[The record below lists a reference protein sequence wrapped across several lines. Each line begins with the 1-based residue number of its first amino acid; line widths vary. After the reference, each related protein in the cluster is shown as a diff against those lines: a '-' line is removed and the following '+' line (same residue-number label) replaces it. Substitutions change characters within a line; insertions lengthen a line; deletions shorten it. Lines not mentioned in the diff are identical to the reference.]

1 MTTLK
6 ASTQKTS
13 TPKGTQQFRLL
24 WQLMEGHRLLYLAA
38 VGALLLSVIFSYI
51 VPLVGRTIIDLVL
64 SDKTEGSEALTGY
77 LLQLMGGSAYLK
89 ENLWIGAI
97 AITLFAACGGIFS
110 YFKGKWS
117 AMASDDIAFQLKNR
131 LYDHL
136 QHVPTKYHDKAD
148 TGDLVQRCTSDVET
162 IRMSLSSHIVS
173 ISNAFILMFLAIP
186 LMYSLDPRMTAVSFS
201 LLLPIILF
209 GFFYFQWVK
218 RVFREA
224 DEAEGKLT
232 AVIQEN
238 LTGIRV
244 VRAFARQN
252 FEIERFSG
260 PNARYRDLNLK
271 LIRLMASYWT
281 ISDLIAIAQ
290 NGLVLMAG
298 VHWVSIGSLSVGTLF
313 AFLALLNLILWP
325 IRQMG
330 RTLTDLGKTVVS
342 LGRVSEVLSVDIEKD
357 SDSPERPETN
367 VRGAI
372 TIDNLTFSHQD
383 SSERENKPLPHTLN
397 GISLSLDAG
406 ETLAILGPSGSG
418 KSTLIHLFLRLYD
431 YQTGS
436 IKLDGYDLRDLERKW
451 SRSQFGVV
459 MQEPFLFSKTLK
471 ENISLGHAAA
481 NRRDIEEAAKVAD
494 IHTSILSFMGGYE
507 TEIGE
512 RGITLSGGQRQ
523 RVAIARAIL
532 KNPPILILDDALSA
546 VDTETEVA
554 VIDALRERRGKRTT
568 IIIAHRLSTLLHA
581 DRIIVLDKGQIIQEG
596 THRNLL
602 EEDGLYRRLWNIQS
616 RWTVGTSSQ
625 STETKDRS
633 N

>member
-1 MTTLK
+1 
-6 ASTQKTS
+6 
-13 TPKGTQQFRLL
+13 
-24 WQLMEGHRLLYLAA
+24 
-38 VGALLLSVIFSYI
+38 
-51 VPLVGRTIIDLVL
+51 
-64 SDKTEGSEALTGY
+64 
-77 LLQLMGGSAYLK
+77 MGGSTYLK

-97 AITLFAACGGIFS
+97 AITFFAACGGFFS
-110 YFKGKWS
+110 YFKGKWA
-117 AMASDDIAFQLKNR
+117 AMASDEIAFQLKNR

-162 IRMSLSSHIVS
+162 IRMSLSSHVVS
-173 ISNAFILMFLAIP
+173 ISNAFILMFLAVP
-186 LMYSLDPRMTAVSFS
+186 LMYSLDERMTAVSFS
-201 LLLPIILF
+201 LILPIILF
-209 GFFYFQWVK
+209 GFFYFQWIK

-271 LIRLMASYWT
+271 LIRLFAGYWT
-281 ISDLIAIAQ
+281 ISDLIAITQ

-298 VHWVSIGSLSVGTLF
+298 VYWVSIGSLSVGTLF
-313 AFLALLNLILWP
+313 AFLALLNLVLWP
-325 IRQMG
+325 IRRMG
-330 RTLTDLGKTVVS
+330 RALTDLGKTVVS
-342 LGRVSEVLSVDIEKD
+342 LGRIHEVLSVDVEKD
-357 SDSPERPETN
+357 SDSPKQPATELK
-367 VRGAI
+367 GAVAI
-372 TIDNLTFSHQD
+372 HDLVFSHQ
-383 SSERENKPLPHTLN
+383 EPTGREGSLKPHTLN
-397 GISLSLDAG
+397 GISLTVQAG

-418 KSTLIHLFLRLYD
+418 KSTLIHLLLRLYD
-431 YQTGS
+431 YQIGS
-436 IKLDGYDLRDLERKW
+436 IKLDEYELRDLDRKW

-459 MQEPFLFSKTLK
+459 MQEPFLFSKTLGD
-471 ENISLGHAAA
+471 NISLGHTAA
-481 NRRDIEEAAKVAD
+481 NRHDIEKAAKIAD

-546 VDTETEVA
+546 VDSETEVA

-568 IIIAHRLSTLLHA
+568 IIVAHRLSTLLHA
-581 DRIIVLDKGQIIQEG
+581 DRIIVLDKGQITQEG
-596 THRNLL
+596 THRDLL
-602 EEDGLYRRLWNIQS
+602 AEEGLYRRLWNIQS
-616 RWTVGTSSQ
+616 SRTVSASAQ
-625 STETKDRS
+625 STGTNHRS